1 MQSRQILCVFL
12 TVKKRGGGVGKRH
25 FLGTNRYG
33 TSIIW
38 VVVPIQTNNIV
49 IHTPLHG
56 VVVKKPHYLYS
67 RAAGW
72 HIIIG
77 QANENFHFEK
87 YQVCSRH
94 KLNFFSRYIQPNPTL
109 AV

>member
-1 MQSRQILCVFL
+1 MG
-12 TVKKRGGGVGKRH
+12 KREEKRH

-56 VVVKKPHYLYS
+56 IVVKKPHYLYS
-67 RAAGW
+67 KAAGW

-87 YQVCSRH
+87 YQVCTCLGIAAHIKLLLTS
-94 KLNFFSRYIQPNPTL
+94 KLNITYENK
-109 AV
+109 